1 MRCCTRLALCL
12 LAGWLGA
19 PAWALEGVKNP
30 PPVTLA
36 EIEEFGVKGIPDG
49 EWPALLEVL
58 GSEGNGGAVRQLIG
72 KQTPFPAAK
81 LVEALVHPKLS
92 VRLGALDL
100 LEDAAGETFGF
111 DPWSEE
117 PAGGANAGALE
128 KFRAW
133 SANGAAPATAAS
145 TLNADSFRTLAMEI
159 VSGERD
165 RAERAMQRLEGFGL
179 GAIGLIEGLL
189 KDQPSLEEGA
199 RASLKAAVYR
209 VLLRTALP
217 RQAAALSR
225 QLALGGP
232 DAQATA
238 LPLLA
243 EGGLAVLPIAA
254 DFLSSP
260 DPLVR
265 ETAVDAAFKAGG
277 ERAVEL
283 ALPLLATEK
292 AESVLHSLL
301 RNLGEQAT
309 KPAHSAAIARFLDH
323 PSENVAIS
331 AADALARNK
340 PGDVTQALAAR
351 FKDGRWRVRAAALEA
366 VGKRALTGLAGQV
379 EKMMDD
385 PDQFV
390 RVTAAQTYHTLLE
403 DRAEAVLLAR
413 FDRQNELRAPILQA
427 MLEGRNPPPDALWAS
442 LAKAPPATIVE
453 CLDALED
460 RSDHEGKRI
469 VYASR
474 FAAHPNADVR
484 AAALR
489 LLATYAQ
496 ETGELLKALQSP
508 DAPLRDAV
516 LDQLHLPQGFLQS
529 AFVAPPAAGAGK
541 DSALDRLYSL
551 LAGPGAAAA
560 SQPSAGPSADPKEFR
575 KVLEGFYRD
584 GSPRQKFRA
593 ALLLGSQGDSA
604 AVEFLLAALPT
615 LSPLDRRGVASAF
628 GGPGEWPAGPVPA
641 LMTRLLADPADDV
654 RETTIECWMRNPT
667 PARLAGLL
675 GELRR
680 PGSLLKPDDLYGWEM
695 SRALGQRASQPA
707 ILEWSDAVLKDAA
720 ASSTNK
726 VFAIILLGA
735 TGQAAA
741 AKLEPLL
748 GSENQWLRRAA
759 YRALG
764 LGGVEAHLS
773 DLLHNDAA
781 MVRAVLPFVASPH
794 SNGWLH
800 WFDDAHSTEG
810 LEDDNSTQR
819 FSSHRPFG
827 AWAGKETASAPGAA
841 APSPAVLAALE
852 QLTRDPSDV
861 VRFESIFALLR
872 LGRPADPQALA
883 ALVPAQSEEANAG
896 YRLGQF
902 LNDHYTTLDKSY
914 GVLVPLAKSL
924 NEQNRDKIFKHFAID
939 LATAPVR
946 MADLVR
952 AVAAPVA
959 AVPSA
964 PPPAPLAKAAG
975 PFRVVFF
982 HKVGCHD
989 CERVRQMLGEQSQR
1003 FPQVIIEERDLAEGS
1018 SALFNETL
1026 STRFRVPDKLHQVTP
1041 AVFTQAGPLLRD
1053 EITFPKLGDLLR
1065 QAASLEPDAG
1075 WLSVRTGDLQTAQQ
1089 TIVQRYDALALSVV
1103 LGSGLLDGINP
1114 CAMATIIFLLSYMQV
1129 ARRAPQEILAVGSA
1143 FVASVFATY
1152 FVIGLGLAEVLARIA
1167 AVRLAG
1173 TLLNYAL
1180 AAFALLLAVLSF
1192 RDAALAAQGNAG
1204 EMALQLPAGLKSR
1217 IRGVIRSGAR
1227 TPRFVL
1233 AALVA
1238 GVLVS
1243 LLELACTGQVYLP
1256 TIQYMLKNGR
1266 AGAVWPLFLYNVAF
1280 ILPLILV
1287 FILAWAG
1294 LRTETLVRLQQRHT
1308 ALVKVLTGLLFLA
1321 LTLLLLFAYRPVAP

>member
-1 MRCCTRLALCL
+1 MAARCASSSGNRRRF
-12 LAGWLGA
+12 
-19 PAWALEGVKNP
+19 P
-30 PPVTLA
+30 PRSSW
-36 EIEEFGVKGIPDG
+36 KR
-49 EWPALLEVL
+49 
-58 GSEGNGGAVRQLIG
+58 SS
-72 KQTPFPAAK
+72 
-81 LVEALVHPKLS
+81 HPKLS

-199 RASLKAAVYR
+199 RASLKAAEYR

-675 GELRR
+675 
-680 PGSLLKPDDLYGWEM
+680 
-695 SRALGQRASQPA
+695 ARASPAGQPA
-707 ILEWSDAVLKDAA
+707 Q
-720 ASSTNK
+720 
-726 VFAIILLGA
+726 
-735 TGQAAA
+735 TG
-741 AKLEPLL
+741 
-748 GSENQWLRRAA
+748 
-759 YRALG
+759 
-764 LGGVEAHLS
+764 
-773 DLLHNDAA
+773 
-781 MVRAVLPFVASPH
+781 
-794 SNGWLH
+794 
-800 WFDDAHSTEG
+800 
-810 LEDDNSTQR
+810 
-819 FSSHRPFG
+819 RP
-827 AWAGKETASAPGAA
+827 
-841 APSPAVLAALE
+841 
-852 QLTRDPSDV
+852 
-861 VRFESIFALLR
+861 LR
-872 LGRPADPQALA
+872 LGDESRARAARLPAGHPGMERRRAEGRRRLQHEQGLCDHPARSHRAGRGREARAAAGLRESVAPAGGLSCARARRRRGAPLRLAARRCRDGARGAPFCRVAAFERLA
-883 ALVPAQSEEANAG
+883 ALVRRRAFHGRPGGRQQHPALFLAPPVR
-896 YRLGQF
+896 RLGREGDR
-902 LNDHYTTLDKSY
+902 LRAGGRRSEPGGARRAGAVDARPVGCRAVRVDLRAPAARPPGGPAGAGGARAGAIRGGERRLPS
-914 GVLVPLAKSL
+914 GPVSERPLHDAGQKLRGPRPAGEEPQRAKSRQDFQTL
-924 NEQNRDKIFKHFAID
+924 RDRSRD
-939 LATAPVR
+939 RPG
-946 MADLVR
+946 ADGGPGAR
-952 AVAAPVA
+952 RRRSGRGC
-959 AVPSA
+959 PSA